1 VSVVLYEVA
10 DRVATVT
17 LNRPERRNAMSAELL
32 QELLAA
38 LERAA
43 ADDDVRAVVLTGAGP
58 GFCVGGDLQAFAQ
71 GSNGGGDLEAR
82 IAGLRESVRCS
93 ELLRGMPKPT
103 IAAVNGAAAG
113 AGLSL
118 ACACDL
124 RIAARSAVF
133 RTAFLSAGLSG
144 DFGGTWTIP
153 RLVGEAK
160 GRELYLLNRK
170 LDAAEAHDIGLVAE
184 VVDDE
189 GFAARVREIATELA
203 AQAPLAIASIK
214 ANLNDSPNG
223 TFAEHLD
230 RECERHVTLG
240 RSEDSAEAA
249 RAFLE
254 KRAPVFHGR

>member
-1 VSVVLYEVA
+1 MSVVLYEVA

-32 QELLAA
+32 AELLAA

-43 ADDDVRAVVLTGAGP
+43 ADEDVRAVVLTGAGP
-58 GFCVGGDLQAFAQ
+58 GFCVGGDLQAFAK
-71 GSNGGGDLEAR
+71 GNEGRPSLEEG
-82 IAGLRESVRCS
+82 IANLRKSVRCS

-153 RLVGEAK
+153 RLVGEARA
-160 GRELYLLNRK
+160 RELYLLNRK

-189 GFAARVREIATELA
+189 GLAERVGDVAADLA

-214 ANLNDSPNG
+214 ANLNDSPSG

-230 RECERHVTLG
+230 RECERHVTLAG
-240 RSEDSAEAA
+240 SEDSAEAA

-254 KRAPVFHGR
+254 KRAPAFQGR